1 MTYEIIFSDKAL
13 RQLKKM
19 ERNVQE
25 RIIAVL
31 ERIRIRPEAHV
42 AKLIGYPGYKLR
54 VGDYRVIMDIDN
66 KELQI
71 LVLKVGHRKNI
82 YGTIEIKIYSLNGIR

>member
-1 MTYEIIFSDKAL
+1 MTYDIIFSDKAF

-19 ERNVQE
+19 EKNIQK

-31 ERIRIRPEAHV
+31 ERIRIRPEVHV
-42 AKLIGYPGYKLR
+42 TKLTGDSGYKIR

-66 KELQI
+66 KKLHI
-71 LVLKVGHRKNI
+71 LVLKVGHKKKVYDR
-82 YGTIEIKIYSLNGIR
+82 

>member
-13 RQLKKM
+13 RQLKKL
-19 ERNVQE
+19 EKNVQE

-31 ERIRIRPEAHV
+31 ERIRIRPETYV
-42 AKLIGYPGYKLR
+42 SKLVEDPGYKLR

-66 KELQI
+66 KIIRI
-71 LVLKVGHRKNI
+71 LILKVGHRRNI
-82 YGTIEIKIYSLNGIR
+82 YDR